1 MPFPGIFRR
10 PFENKGA
17 GPKLKKEIL
26 PSHADTHAPDGSDP
40 LDVASLGGVS
50 SDDF

>member
-10 PFENKGA
+10 LFENKGA